1 MAREFK
7 KKLRFYTLNLT
18 RSAVVNASFTGS
30 IQIDPGVEFY
40 LTSMH
45 ASDTADTAVLTTQEP
60 WLCQF
65 QDNENGYLWSD
76 GMVERSSFFSDR
88 IFGYQLPDA
97 YLLRQNTRIQGTVQN
112 RAAGAVAGVA
122 TLVLRGYSLVPV
134 D

>member
-7 KKLRFYTLNLT
+7 KKLRLYTLTLVRT
-18 RSAVVNASFTGS
+18 GIVNASFQGS
-30 IQIDPGVEFY
+30 FQIDPGVEFY

-45 ASDTADTAVLTTQEP
+45 ASDTADGVALTSQEP

-76 GMVERSSFFSDR
+76 GLVERSSFFADR
-88 IFGYQLPDA
+88 VFGYQLPDA
-97 YLLRQNTRIQGTVQN
+97 YLLRQNTRIQATVQN
-112 RAAGAVAGVA
+112 RAAGAVAGTA
-122 TLVLRGYSLVPV
+122 ILVLRGYSLVPV